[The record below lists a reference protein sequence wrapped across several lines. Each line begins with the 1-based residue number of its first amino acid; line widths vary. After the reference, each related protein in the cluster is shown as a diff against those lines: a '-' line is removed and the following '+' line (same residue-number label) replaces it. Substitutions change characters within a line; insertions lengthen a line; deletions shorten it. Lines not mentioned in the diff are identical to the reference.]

1 VRKCFLFYQK
11 YGIVVN
17 ILFVTSDKPKLI
29 AMNDA
34 AYKLMG
40 HLYHVVPE
48 KQSANEILNET
59 FSKTDNISVNELLG
73 ELINDGYVYQWK
85 NYADSKTD
93 QYGMTPKGIIF
104 YDNYEENKRLPA
116 AAFNKEELSA
126 EKIETSPQINS
137 EADDEKTQSFSFRRA
152 IPAIILIVF
161 AVALVWF
168 ITHIKK
174 ST

>member
-1 VRKCFLFYQK
+1 
-11 YGIVVN
+11 
-17 ILFVTSDKPKLI
+17 
-29 AMNDA
+29 MNDA

-59 FSKTDNISVNELLG
+59 FSKTDNISVDNLLN

-85 NYADSKTD
+85 NQADNKTD
-93 QYGMTPKGIIF
+93 QFGMTPKGIIF
-104 YDNYEENKRLPA
+104 YDNYEENKRVPS
-116 AAFNKEELSA
+116 AAFNKEELPA
-126 EKIETSPQINS
+126 EKIETPPQKNA
-137 EADDEKTQSFSFRRA
+137 EADEDKTQNFSFRRA

-161 AVALVWF
+161 AIALVWF

>member
-1 VRKCFLFYQK
+1 
-11 YGIVVN
+11 
-17 ILFVTSDKPKLI
+17 
-29 AMNDA
+29 MNDA

-40 HLYHVVPE
+40 YLYEVVPE

-59 FSKTDNISVNELLG
+59 FSKTDNISVDNLLS

-85 NYADSKTD
+85 NQADHKTD
-93 QYGMTPKGIIF
+93 QFGMTPKGIIF
-104 YDNYEENKRLPA
+104 YDNYEENKRIPVA
-116 AAFNKEELSA
+116 TINKEELPV

-137 EADDEKTQSFSFRRA
+137 EADEDKAQNFSFRRA

-161 AVALVWF
+161 AIALVWF